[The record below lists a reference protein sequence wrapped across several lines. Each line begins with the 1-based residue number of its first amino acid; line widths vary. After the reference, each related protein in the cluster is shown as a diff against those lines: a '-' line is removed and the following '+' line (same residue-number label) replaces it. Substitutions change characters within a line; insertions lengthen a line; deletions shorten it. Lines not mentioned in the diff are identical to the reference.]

1 MKIKDIIKKG
11 NIYQKPESMLHVL
24 KTITL
29 LETHNKLFII
39 KTTTVSEYNR
49 LFRIYSC
56 TRIDYI
62 VALRK

>member
-1 MKIKDIIKKG
+1 MKVKNVIKKG

-29 LETHNKLFII
+29 LETHDKLFIV
-39 KTTTVSEYNR
+39 KTTTIAEYNR
-49 LFRIYSC
+49 LFRIYKC
-56 TRIDYI
+56 TRVDYI